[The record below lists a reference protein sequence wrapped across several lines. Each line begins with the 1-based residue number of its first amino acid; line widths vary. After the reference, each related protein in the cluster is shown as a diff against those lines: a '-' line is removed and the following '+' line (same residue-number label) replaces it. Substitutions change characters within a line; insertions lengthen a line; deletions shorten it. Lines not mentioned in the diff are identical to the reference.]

1 MVASTAG
8 TSGGITKGE
17 FLNKRKVYS
26 KKGKAGSQTK
36 VEGEQKKYRG
46 GRQGLYAEETGHNTH
61 SKRQKTSGRSE
72 VDWEW
77 WVQLMVSA
85 RIYMSHLRI
94 PEGQIGRTQL

>member
-36 VEGEQKKYRG
+36 VEGETRSICRG
-46 GRQGLYAEETGHNTH
+46 
-61 SKRQKTSGRSE
+61 
-72 VDWEW
+72 D
-77 WVQLMVSA
+77 
-85 RIYMSHLRI
+85 
-94 PEGQIGRTQL
+94 RT